1 MKHYLTYKDEKSD
14 KFWQIEVN
22 GSSFTVTYGK
32 TGTAGTS
39 QTKVFDSDEKCLK
52 EAEKLVAEKK
62 KKGYLDIKKDSK
74 AGQSS
79 KPDYSKI
86 LSAKSKKEI
95 HLALSE
101 HFSYLVDTPGFEH
114 VLPTLMSEVTDVKM
128 RKETLLVKF
137 KGKTVLVA
145 EPPLKTT
152 AYKGYPESF
161 QKLMA
166 NHSSLSIDYP
176 VNCSLYP
183 SDSYM
188 DDRWE
193 CEELE
198 EYDDVKTAI
207 NIESDLYIY
216 HPDEKNAFGESALYF
231 LDHEDASLGAFEDM
245 NAGSLFLIKLCEIL
259 KIEVDIPTI
268 KRPTKTEIPIAT
280 DKPQEI
286 NEVWWNS
293 LEPIWKIVFAL
304 NFSKEKG
311 TIKIKNS
318 FDLKRVWNDL
328 KPKIDAI
335 DEPWKK
341 VASLIA
347 LKCTLTNDG
356 SICEF
361 QVKDLTPLS
370 NLTQLKKLDLGSSK
384 IRSLLPIQYLNH
396 LEYLYLS
403 SDTLKDLE
411 GIENLHSLTELN
423 ISAAPAIKDLSLIY
437 ALKNLKILAVNNL
450 KIDSLNGIEKLKSLR
465 KLNCSWCNLKSIDGL
480 NVGDLEELEL
490 GGLKIKDVEAFK
502 SLSQLRSL
510 IIEGTEIKNTEGF
523 KYLSKLKHL
532 KLDKIKVDSIGFLL
546 ALTGVEKLEI
556 RWIETKK
563 PLKTLPL
570 QHCVSVK
577 ELSISQDINAM
588 EGIEHLK
595 GLEVLDI
602 SRTDMT
608 DLQFLND
615 HTSLKVLNCNKNIT
629 DLSPL
634 RNCINLES
642 LDLSSTEINSL
653 AGLSDLKNLK
663 SIRCSS
669 QVSDLTPLKNCLDL
683 ESVSVKHSDF
693 DDIEFLGQFKKLKY
707 LVVHKTKIKT
717 LEPLKNCPLLETIYC
732 NETAITNLA
741 PLSKCK
747 NLEYLNTSD
756 TMISSI
762 EPLRNCTELETLIIS
777 NTLVD
782 DLEPISNCKRLS
794 SIQFE
799 KTTIKSLD
807 ALKNCKSLELNPY
820 GLNEHITKEMLK
832 EFNLKLEE

>member
-14 KFWQIEVN
+14 KFWEIETN
-22 GSSFTVTYGK
+22 GNSFTVTYGK
-32 TGTAGTS
+32 TGTAGSS
-39 QTKVFDSDEKCLK
+39 QIKSFDSDEKCLK

-62 KKGYLDIKKDSK
+62 KKGYVDITNDSK

-79 KPDYSKI
+79 KTDYSKI

-114 VLPTLMSEVTDVKM
+114 VLSTLMSEVTDVKM
-128 RKETLLVKF
+128 RKETLLIKF

-145 EPPLKTT
+145 EPPLKPT

-188 DDRWE
+188 DDGWE

-216 HPDEKNAFGESALYF
+216 HPEEKNAFGEPALNF
-231 LDHEDASLGAFEDM
+231 IDHEDASLGACEDI
-245 NAGSLFLIKLCEIL
+245 NAGSLFLIKLCEIM
-259 KIEVDIPTI
+259 KIEVDIPAI
-268 KRPTKTEIPIAT
+268 KRPVKTERPSAT
-280 DKPQEI
+280 DKLQEL

-293 LEPIWKIVFAL
+293 LEPIWKIVFAVNL
-304 NFSKEKG
+304 PQEKG
-311 TIKIKNS
+311 SIRVTSS
-318 FDLKRVWNDL
+318 FDLKGVWGGL
-328 KPKIDAI
+328 KAKIEAI
-335 DEPWKK
+335 EEPWKK
-341 VASLIA
+341 IASLTT
-347 LKCTLTNDG
+347 LECTLTNNG
-356 SICEF
+356 NICEF
-361 QVKDLTPLS
+361 QVKDLFPLA
-370 NLTQLKKLDLGSSK
+370 NLTQLKNLNLTWSKVRNLSPLQNLQQLEKLDLSLSK
-384 IRSLLPIQYLNH
+384 
-396 LEYLYLS
+396 
-403 SDTLKDLE
+403 TLKDLE
-411 GIENLHSLTELN
+411 GIQNLHSLKELDVSN
-423 ISAAPAIKDLSLIY
+423 TAATDLEPVY
-437 ALKNLKILAVNNL
+437 ELKNLKTLVL
-450 KIDSLNGIEKLKSLR
+450 KELRINSLIGIEKLKTLR

-480 NVGDLEELEL
+480 NLGDLEELEL
-490 GGLKIKDVEAFK
+490 SGLKIKDVEAFK

-510 IIEGTEIKNTEGF
+510 IIERAEIKNTEGF
-523 KYLSKLKHL
+523 KYLSNLKHL
-532 KLDKIKVDSIGFLL
+532 KLDIIKVDSIGFLRE
-546 ALTGVEKLEI
+546 LTGLEKIEI
-556 RWIETKK
+556 SWIETKK
-563 PLKTLPL
+563 PIKTLPFQNCIAL
-570 QHCVSVK
+570 K
-577 ELSISQDINAM
+577 ELIVSQDINAI
-588 EGIEHLK
+588 EGIEHIK

-602 SRTDMT
+602 SGTDIT

-642 LDLSSTEINSL
+642 LDLSSTKINSL
-653 AGLSDLKNLK
+653 ADLSDLKNLK

-707 LVVHKTKIKT
+707 LVVCKTKIKT
-717 LEPLKNCPLLETIYC
+717 LEPLKNCTLLETIYC

-741 PLSKCK
+741 PLSKCTK
-747 NLEYLNTSD
+747 LEYLNTSD

-762 EPLRNCTELETLIIS
+762 GPLRNCTELETLIIS

-799 KTTIKSLD
+799 NTTIKSLD
-807 ALKNCKSLELNPY
+807 ALINCKSLELNPY
-820 GLNEHITKEMLK
+820 GLNEHITEEMLK